1 MLGKGCLNGC
11 LGKAVLAGVVT
22 GAALAGWRWGPVIFP
37 SVQEWFGGEE
47 EMAVEVL
54 PSPELAEAALDRFV
68 RFRRGE
74 LGDRLSLSAV
84 EVVSVVRYSASGMVP
99 GGVADVEVE
108 FNDGD
113 VTLTARVLVEAFP
126 GLPSL
131 DGILDFLPDTVSI
144 TIEGHL
150 APLDED
156 AIALVVH
163 GVYASF
169 IPVPLPDGMTPKILM
184 ALGRRSWPGLSEDA
198 LPFALPDGVG
208 SAHVLRDRLIL
219 MRDG

>member
-1 MLGKGCLNGC
+1 
-11 LGKAVLAGVVT
+11 
-22 GAALAGWRWGPVIFP
+22 
-37 SVQEWFGGEE
+37 
-47 EMAVEVL
+47 VEVL
-54 PSPELAEAALDRFV
+54 PSPELAEAALDRFE
-68 RFRRGE
+68 RFLRGE

-84 EVVSVVRYSASGMVP
+84 EVVSVIRYSAPGIVP
-99 GGVADVEVE
+99 GGVSGVEVE
-108 FNDGD
+108 FDDGI
-113 VTLTARVLVEAFP
+113 VALSARVLVEAFP
-126 GLPSL
+126 GLPNL
-131 DGILDFLPDTVSI
+131 DGILGFLPDTVSV

-150 APLDED
+150 APLDEG

-184 ALGRRSWPGLSEDA
+184 ALGRRSRPGLPGDA
-198 LPFALPDGVG
+198 LPFSLPDGVG